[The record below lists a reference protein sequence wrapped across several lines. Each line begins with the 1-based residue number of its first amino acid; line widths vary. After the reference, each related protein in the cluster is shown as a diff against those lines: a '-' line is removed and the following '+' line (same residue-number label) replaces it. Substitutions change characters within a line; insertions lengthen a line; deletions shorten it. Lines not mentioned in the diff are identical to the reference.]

1 MVEIYDDSYDLPHRS
16 KTGPVRNI
24 SDMKT
29 LFFYLFFCT
38 LTRNDSRPGIT
49 KGTSLSPLGPSLSVC
64 VRFTPDASHLQD
76 PPRRAGET
84 VYWLETRLYP
94 FGVRVYERLPG
105 TSVRYFNVFLGI
117 SRVQVLDLRRASFVY
132 EYKKQGDPKL
142 ETLQPVLLH

>member
-1 MVEIYDDSYDLPHRS
+1 M
-16 KTGPVRNI
+16 
-24 SDMKT
+24 
-29 LFFYLFFCT
+29 
-38 LTRNDSRPGIT
+38 
-49 KGTSLSPLGPSLSVC
+49 
-64 VRFTPDASHLQD
+64 
-76 PPRRAGET
+76 
-84 VYWLETRLYP
+84 ETRLYP